1 LKTSALI
8 TIDVTYRSAE
18 DSAKFAKTAVK
29 LYSLREQDYI
39 NTMRFRSEV
48 YSILCSKRMLVVVR
62 APPFPFVSRIKQ
74 CLRRSSLLLLC
85 PMCAN
90 CAGAGTRV

>member
-1 LKTSALI
+1 MAWPCASSLAGRIGINAPLGLKTSALI
-8 TIDVTYRSAE
+8 TIGVTYRSAE

-62 APPFPFVSRIKQ
+62 APHLF
-74 CLRRSSLLLLC
+74 SLWKSHQAV
-85 PMCAN
+85 P
-90 CAGAGTRV
+90 T